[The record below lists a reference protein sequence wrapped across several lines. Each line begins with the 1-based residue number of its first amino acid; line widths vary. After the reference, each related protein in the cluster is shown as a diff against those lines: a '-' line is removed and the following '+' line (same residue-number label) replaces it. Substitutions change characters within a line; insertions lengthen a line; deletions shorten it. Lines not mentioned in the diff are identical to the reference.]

1 MTRILVVCLGN
12 ICRSPMAE
20 AVFRQ
25 LIDERGLSEEITI
38 ASAATSNWN
47 DGQAPHQGTQAI
59 LAEHQISCEGLISQQ
74 VKEKDFFE
82 YDLILAMDQQNKK
95 DLQQLAP
102 QSAQEKIKLFLAVL
116 PEHDYTEV
124 PDPYYTGDFQLTYDL
139 VSQATVAW
147 LDQLNKKKNFPV

>member
-1 MTRILVVCLGN
+1 MTRILIVCLGN

-25 LIDERGLSEEITI
+25 LIEARGLTQEITI

-59 LAEHQISCEGLISQQ
+59 LAAHQISCQGLFSKQ
-74 VKEKDFFE
+74 VKEKDFE
-82 YDLILAMDQQNKK
+82 DYDLILAMDRQNKK

-102 QSAQEKIKLFLAVL
+102 SSAQEKIKLFLDVL
-116 PEHDYTEV
+116 PTNDYTNDYTEV

-139 VSQATVAW
+139 VSQGAAAW
-147 LDQLNKKKNFPV
+147 LDQIN

>member
-25 LIDERGLSEEITI
+25 LIEARGLKEEITV

-47 DGQAPHQGTQAI
+47 EGQGPHQGTQAI
-59 LAEHQISCEGLISQQ
+59 LAAHQISCEGLISQQ
-74 VKEKDFFE
+74 VKGTDFLE
-82 YDLILAMDQQNKK
+82 YDLILAMDRQNKK

-102 QSAQEKIKLFLAVL
+102 PSAQEKIKLFLEVL
-116 PEHDYTEV
+116 PTNAYTEV

-139 VSQATVAW
+139 VSQGVAAW
-147 LDQLNKKKNFPV
+147 LDQLN